1 MGNSRKESF
10 MNREVR
16 VGLWSMGLIICAVIF
31 SYAFHQ
37 FSWGSPKVI
46 TWQVLLSSSQGLSG
60 GSPVRYA
67 GVAVGTVKS
76 VELENHQAKVKVET
90 KVEAHIPKNADVSVA
105 KDGILGTYYLKV
117 SGGYG
122 ANLQN
127 GDEIKNLSDDKW
139 EAMTGK
145 AKKLVKTLEE
155 TKSHVKEW

>member
-1 MGNSRKESF
+1 MGNSRKEFF

-46 TWQVLLSSSQGLSG
+46 TWQVILSSSQGLSG

-76 VELENHQAKVKVET
+76 VELENHQAKVEVET

-117 SGGYG
+117 SGGHG

-127 GDEIKNLSDDKW
+127 GDEIKSLSDDKW
-139 EAMTGK
+139 EAMTEK